1 MTDIK
6 SKEERRKNMAA
17 IRSKDTKPEMY
28 IRSMLHRKGY
38 RFRVH
43 SNKVPGHP
51 DLFLKKYNTAIFVHG
66 CYWHRHQGCKYAYTP
81 KSRVDFWK
89 AKFDQNIRR
98 DKEIRAILEQER
110 TKCLVIWECTIK
122 RMSKNKNKERCVL
135 DKIEVFLNSEDLY
148 SEF

>member
-6 SKEERRKNMAA
+6 SKEERRRNMSA
-17 IRSKDTKPEMY
+17 IRSKDTKPELY

-98 DKEIRAILEQER
+98 DMEIRAILEQER
-110 TKCLVIWECTIK
+110 IKCLVIWECTIK
-122 RMSKNKNKERCVL
+122 TMSKNENEESCVL
-135 DKIEVFLNSEDLY
+135 DKIEGFLNSEDLY